1 MLRIR
6 DYIPNDLDG
15 LKICLIALQEAE
27 QEFSPLVAD
36 GRLIADDYFS
46 ELMHRTSTEAGKI
59 IVAEHDNQIAG
70 YVAIQSRVKADKI
83 HEIAYEYAYISD
95 LVVLPEYRGL
105 GYGRALLDEAIEF
118 AKSQKAKLI
127 RIGVAAQNTPA
138 NKLYVENGFE
148 PIAIIMEKTL

>member
-6 DYIPNDLDG
+6 DYVPNDLDG

-83 HEIAYEYAYISD
+83 HEIDYEYAYISD

-127 RIGVAAQNTPA
+127 RISVAAQNTPA
-138 NKLYVENGFE
+138 NKLYEENGFE